1 MEDLHE
7 RIKQLRVGQGFTLK
21 DVSARTGLSL
31 SFISQV
37 ERGASSLSVS
47 SLNKIAEALGVPI
60 TYFFEPDDKD
70 IRYAVRKEEQQI
82 VRMRGGDPQYVR
94 LAGQFSNRKL
104 EPMQITLPPGF
115 HDRTYNH
122 DGEEWYYVIKGEVTF
137 TIAEKEYIIGE
148 GEAMHFPS
156 RLEHE
161 WANTTRFPAKM
172 LSVTTPVIFQ

>member
-7 RIKQLRVGQGFTLK
+7 RIKELRVRLGLTLK

-47 SLNKIAEALGVPI
+47 SLSKIAEALGVPI

-70 IRYAVRKEEQQI
+70 IRYTVRKEEQQV
-82 VRMRGGDPQYVR
+82 VRMRGEDPQYIR
-94 LAGQFSNRKL
+94 LAGQFSHRKL
-104 EPMQITLPPGF
+104 EPLHITLPPSF
-115 HDRTYNH
+115 HDTTYNH

-137 TIAEKEYIIGE
+137 TIAEKEYVISE
-148 GEAMHFPS
+148 GEAIHFPS
-156 RLEHE
+156 KLEHE
-161 WANTTRFPAKM
+161 WANTTRFPSVM